1 MAAGLAA
8 GFAGAA
14 PVTFLENNMVMRAGR
29 DAPRAVKATATASKA
44 MNKTID
50 RNMFLKKTQ
59 KENAKESKQNDQLI
73 CF

>member
-8 GFAGAA
+8 GLAGAA

-50 RNMFLKKTQ
+50 RNMFLKKTHQ
-59 KENAKESKQNDQLI
+59 NAKESKQKDQLI